1 MNTDSTT
8 EYAVTRNEQTSRQT
22 HLHRGVYPVW
32 YPEPRGIQ
40 ASQWQTDVSPL
51 QHFPGPRTFLTTLV

>member
-1 MNTDSTT
+1 MLMDR
-8 EYAVTRNEQTSRQT
+8 YIVTRNEQTCRQM

-40 ASQWQTDVSPL
+40 AAQWQTDV
-51 QHFPGPRTFLTTLV
+51 GPAAKGLCSWLTF